1 MKRIKPRKSERL
13 KRKKLTRIK
22 PKKSMATIIELLRQ
36 NVREHHKTLGEKYV
50 KAMSTRQLLAYAH
63 PLDRS
68 EFAKKLNI
76 NFY

>member
-13 KRKKLTRIK
+13 KRKKLKRIK
-22 PKKSMATIIELLRQ
+22 PRKSMDSTVQLLRQ
-36 NVREHHKTLGEKYV
+36 NVRAYHKTLGEKFV
-50 KAMSTRQLLAYAH
+50 SRMSIRQLLAYCH

-68 EFAKKLNI
+68 DYARKLNI